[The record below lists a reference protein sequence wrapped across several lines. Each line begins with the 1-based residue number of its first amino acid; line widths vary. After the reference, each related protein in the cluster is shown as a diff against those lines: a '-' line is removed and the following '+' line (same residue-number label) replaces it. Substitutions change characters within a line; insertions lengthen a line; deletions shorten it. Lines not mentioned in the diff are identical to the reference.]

1 MLSSH
6 YWQTDVSRRDL
17 EAVECHAAGVSGTAR
32 GRVAGAGA
40 IMSLL
45 VDGCSGHSAALK
57 RVVDAL
63 VVVLVVDVRAAVLCR
78 RRRRAV
84 RRTSRRPHR
93 SRLLRL
99 GERPA
104 RVHVTRL
111 LHTRATP
118 GHERI

>member
-17 EAVECHAAGVSGTAR
+17 EAVECHAAGVSGTVR

-45 VDGCSGHSAALK
+45 VDGCSGHSTALK

-78 RRRRAV
+78 RRRRRAV
-84 RRTSRRPHR
+84 RRTS
-93 SRLLRL
+93 
-99 GERPA
+99 
-104 RVHVTRL
+104 
-111 LHTRATP
+111 
-118 GHERI
+118 